1 MGPSSL
7 PMSAWDSSKKS
18 TGQRA
23 KGTKD
28 NKTVKGRNKWTN
40 AKRHSLRKETEK
52 RPFSDRRPSQEVAQ
66 LSADSYLKC
75 RKKTVEG
82 MERREDG
89 KDHWNISAF
98 SNAASGLGKERFD

>member
-1 MGPSSL
+1 
-7 PMSAWDSSKKS
+7 MSAWDSSKKS

-23 KGTKD
+23 QGTKD

-40 AKRHSLRKETEK
+40 AKRHSLRKEREREET
-52 RPFSDRRPSQEVAQ
+52 FLRPSQEVVQ

-75 RKKTVEG
+75 RKKTAEG
-82 MERREDG
+82 MERREDDG

-98 SNAASGLGKERFD
+98 SNAAWGLGKEQGVCSE